1 MSRNLLLLN
10 ALLLALCGVA
20 TWRLMTLRSERLSEQ
35 AQFLRRMEA
44 PPAPPAVLMPRP
56 APPAQ
61 SNAYLEVAQKLLLSA
76 DRNPTV
82 ILDIVPP
89 KVMPPLPRAYGAMD
103 FGGGPRVF
111 MAAKPGDRQRP
122 YAPGE
127 QIGEFKLLTISR
139 AGVVFEW
146 DGKEVAAS
154 FDQMKDTANV
164 QARAAQAAAPPPP
177 SAPARAKLIGGTI
190 EQAAPTAGLQTIA
203 PTAATPGRPMPGNGP
218 IRDCAPGDNAPSGTT
233 SEGYRK
239 VTIST
244 PMGNGCSWRRVQ

>member
-10 ALLLALCGVA
+10 ALLLSLCGVA
-20 TWRLMTLRSERLSEQ
+20 GWRLMTLRSERLAEQ
-35 AQFLRRMEA
+35 AQFLQRKEV
-44 PPAPPAVLMPRP
+44 PPAPPALLMPRP
-56 APPAQ
+56 AAPAQ

-89 KVMPPLPRAYGAMD
+89 KVMPALPRAYGAMD

-139 AGVVFEW
+139 AGVIFEW
-146 DGKEVAAS
+146 DGKEIAAS
-154 FDQMKDTANV
+154 FDQMKDTSNI
-164 QARAAQAAAPPPP
+164 QARAAQASAPPPP
-177 SAPARAKLIGGTI
+177 SAPARAKLIGGTA
-190 EQAAPTAGLQTIA
+190 EQAAPAPGLQTIA
-203 PTAATPGRPMPGNGP
+203 PSAATPGRPMPGNGP
-218 IRDCAPGDNAPSGTT
+218 TRDCAPGDNAPSGTMAD
-233 SEGYRK
+233 GYRK
-239 VTIST
+239 VTINT
-244 PMGNGCSWRRVQ
+244 PMGNGCSWQRVQ